1 MPKQVSKGEYSL
13 QQTVLDGP
21 TDTDDKRMV
30 LKGKGEGGINQESA
44 SSGDTLLCI
53 KQMMSEGLLYSTG
66 DYTQYLVI
74 TYNGK
79 ESEKEF

>member
-1 MPKQVSKGEYSL
+1 
-13 QQTVLDGP
+13 
-21 TDTDDKRMV
+21 MV

-79 ESEKEF
+79 ESEKYIIYITESLCCTPETTKTL

>member
-30 LKGKGEGGINQESA
+30 LKGKEGDGQIRR
-44 SSGDTLLCI
+44 L
-53 KQMMSEGLLYSTG
+53 GL
-66 DYTQYLVI
+66 
-74 TYNGK
+74 TYRHYCV
-79 ESEKEF
+79 